1 MNLHPFKLYCVYLDP
16 LNLSNVCDSSW
27 SSISRTLSRFKKRKG
42 NNLVLYE
49 VSHKRVSHCGCAV
62 DIQEIILKSVKHM
75 QSCCFAHK
83 TNIVS

>member
-1 MNLHPFKLYCVYLDP
+1 ME
-16 LNLSNVCDSSW
+16 NVFIDGVQFL
-27 SSISRTLSRFKKRKG
+27 RTLSRFKKRKG

-49 VSHKRVSHCGCAV
+49 ISHKRVSHCSGAV
-62 DIQEIILKSVKHM
+62 DIQIILKSVKHM